1 MLDFP
6 ALSIIIPTKD
16 RPELLVRALR
26 SVAAQTFG
34 DHEILVVDDGD
45 GSGAAAAEAFDPAI
59 RTLATGG
66 AGQVP
71 ARNLGVS
78 LARGERIAFLDDD
91 DWWAEPGHLAAMRA
105 SGPRQAL
112 LYASGRIVA
121 EGERPDAGAEMP
133 FVAHADVQAIRRDNR
148 LLIPGVIYPRA
159 LHGNLGPF
167 DEGLPFYWDWDWY
180 LRLFSA
186 GIDVAAAASEAVRI
200 SARQETVSAPAN
212 EAARRANLD
221 RLCQKHGLTGIVLR
235 NHESIARD
243 QSLAAAERED

>member
-1 MLDFP
+1 LPDFP

-45 GSGAAAAEAFDPAI
+45 GSGTAAAEAFDPAI

-91 DWWAEPGHLAAMRA
+91 DWWAEPGHLAAMLA
-105 SGPRQAL
+105 SGPRHAL

-180 LRLFSA
+180 LRLFA
-186 GIDVAAAASEAVRI
+186 ADVDFVGPLSEAVRI
-200 SARQETVSAPAN
+200 SARGDSVSAEGN
-212 EAARRANLD
+212 TEARRANLD
-221 RLCQKHGLTGIVLR
+221 HLAAKHGLGELVVR

-243 QSLAAAERED
+243 GNTTS